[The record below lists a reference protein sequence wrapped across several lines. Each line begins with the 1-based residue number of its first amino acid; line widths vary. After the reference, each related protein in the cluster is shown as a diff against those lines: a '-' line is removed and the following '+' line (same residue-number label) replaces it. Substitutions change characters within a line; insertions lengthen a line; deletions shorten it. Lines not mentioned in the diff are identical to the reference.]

1 MAFMNPQ
8 LYIFK
13 KSELEQFDDSKNRV
27 YFVIVNKDKA
37 KKYPAN
43 FVCVLPTQKNSIEK
57 PSTEFSRLFG
67 QDSLRLARQLLKG
80 ALNEEDDAEVK
91 AEIEKRLKLL
101 EPRTI
106 FSHKRYFSL
115 NRF

>member
-67 QDSLRLARQLLKG
+67 QDSLRLARQLLKN
-80 ALNEEDDAEVK
+80 ALNQEDDAEVK

-106 FSHKRYFSL
+106 FSHKRFL
-115 NRF
+115 H